1 MRKFKLGIRNLIRWF
16 KVIWRDRD
24 YDTSFI
30 WEILKTKLKNQAEY
44 IGKHD
49 RTMSSKKN
57 SQMMMTCVRL
67 IEKIENETYDHEW
80 YKFQHSEYLWIPDTP
95 GSFRLEINEIWEKY
109 DEYFAK
115 YPHAYR
121 EVTKNE
127 KYIFANISKQNIAM
141 NMSHYMDKKANRL
154 LFKILER
161 DLRKWWD

>member
-1 MRKFKLGIRNLIRWF
+1 
-16 KVIWRDRD
+16 
-24 YDTSFI
+24 
-30 WEILKTKLKNQAEY
+30 
-44 IGKHD
+44 
-49 RTMSSKKN
+49 MSSKKN

-95 GSFRLEINEIWEKY
+95 GSFRLEINKIWEKY

-121 EVTKNE
+121 EVTKTE

-141 NMSHYMDKKANRL
+141 NMSHYMNKKANRL